1 MRMRLFVIAVLLAAV
16 APESITAQSRTA
28 TLRVSAHVVSD
39 CVVTVRDLLF
49 GDYDPVAANRS
60 QALDATADVT
70 LTCTR
75 GTIASIDLNDGLHD
89 SQARAS
95 GVGSRAMG
103 SGARNILSY
112 DLYKDAG
119 RRVRWGQYVAGMAMA
134 AAPSTAPRTVVVYG
148 RVPANQDAPVG
159 RYVDEVLVTVR
170 F

>member
-1 MRMRLFVIAVLLAAV
+1 MRTRLLLIASLLAGCAG
-16 APESITAQSRTA
+16 ESIEAQSRTA

-49 GDYDPVAANRS
+49 GDYDPVATNRS

-75 GTIASIDLNDGLHD
+75 GTIAAIDLSDGLYGG
-89 SQARAS
+89 QARAS
-95 GVGSRAMG
+95 GVGTRAMG
-103 SGARNILSY
+103 SGARNFLPY

-119 RRVRWGQYVAGMAMA
+119 RRERWGQSASGMAMA
-134 AAPSTAPRTVVVYG
+134 AASSTAPRTVVVYG